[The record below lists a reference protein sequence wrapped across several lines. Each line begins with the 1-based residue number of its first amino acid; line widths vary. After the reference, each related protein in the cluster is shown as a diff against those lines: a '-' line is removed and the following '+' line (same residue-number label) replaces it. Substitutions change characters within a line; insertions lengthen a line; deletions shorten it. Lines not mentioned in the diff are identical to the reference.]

1 MIKTCD
7 TCEWSA
13 RMSDMCCHNL
23 LAWRKQSESNTCD
36 DWKMH
41 PLVQLG
47 IDSERLRCAKICA
60 DRAATLE
67 ATAEQYP
74 AGTAVCF
81 AAEARECER
90 RIRGEK

>member
-23 LAWRKQSESNTCD
+23 LAWRKQPESNTCY
-36 DWKMH
+36 DWKVH

-47 IDSERLRCAKICA
+47 IDSENARCAKVCA
-60 DRAATLE
+60 DRAAMLE
-67 ATAEQYP
+67 STADQYP
-74 AGTAVCF
+74 AGTGVGSFFC
-81 AAEARECER
+81 
-90 RIRGEK
+90 